1 MSTIS
6 PGISDHVGNQIKLAG
21 HSPASCIDYVTE
33 VCSFESEDGR
43 SQMGMVAC
51 TDRAVLVWDDR
62 LNATYGAL
70 FAKAKPELRDSYRK
84 MQRAWIAFRDAR
96 CAESAMAANTDHEWN
111 YKTSCELDAT

>member
-1 MSTIS
+1 
-6 PGISDHVGNQIKLAG
+6 
-21 HSPASCIDYVTE
+21 
-33 VCSFESEDGR
+33 
-43 SQMGMVAC
+43 MVAC
-51 TDRAVLVWDDR
+51 TDREVLVWDDR

-111 YKTSCELDAT
+111 YRTSCELHATARQALILENDLMVLDWGRR